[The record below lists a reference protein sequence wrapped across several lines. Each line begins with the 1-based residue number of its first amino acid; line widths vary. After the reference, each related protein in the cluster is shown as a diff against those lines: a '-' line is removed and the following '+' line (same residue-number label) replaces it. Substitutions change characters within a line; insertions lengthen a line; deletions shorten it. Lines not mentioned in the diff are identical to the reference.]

1 MSEQERRGDR
11 LKQAVAVAHE
21 LRRAIIVALLHR
33 PASAAELAAEL
44 GLPAD
49 RVRYQLRQLADAGV
63 VEVAEEKARRGV
75 VERFYLADDK
85 TTLFEDEE
93 LEELP
98 PAVLDRMHGQ
108 ILKASLSDALDS
120 LKAGMISR
128 REGSVVAQM
137 PLRID
142 AQGWSELVDIYREAL
157 DRAIEVRAESAARL
171 REGDEE
177 PLLTSSSVLL
187 FELPTDDES

>member
-1 MSEQERRGDR
+1 VSERERQGDR
-11 LKQAVAVAHE
+11 LKQAAAVGHE
-21 LRRAIIVALLHR
+21 LRLAIILALLHR
-33 PASAAELAAEL
+33 PASAAELAEEL

-49 RVRYQLRQLADAGV
+49 RVRYQLRQLAGAGV

-75 VERFYLADDK
+75 VERFYLADERA
-85 TTLFEDEE
+85 TIFEDEE
-93 LEELP
+93 LEEIP

-177 PLLTSSSVLL
+177 PLRTSSSVLL
-187 FELPTDDES
+187 FELPTDDEP